1 MIQTADV
8 ATLPIPAEPTMIETG
23 DPDAL
28 QTVVALFAALNGSG
42 IRYCHWKSNL
52 RLGRGLRGA
61 TYLDILVDPADTMRF
76 RILLEDF
83 GVRRM
88 LAPPGKRYPSIADY
102 LGCDGATGVLFH
114 LHVHYQLVLGEQFVK
129 NYRLPLA
136 RYFLNSARL
145 SMGVKV
151 PSPELEL
158 TILALRALLKYRDRD
173 AIKDILLIRS
183 PGIPAPIQDEIQW
196 LAAQTT
202 TARVYEAAAE
212 ALGSPT
218 ADTIVAFLLQMRT
231 MPRNGRELLSLR
243 RASRSALAPY
253 RRLRRSRVLA
263 RYLVETVRRRN
274 RLRLGPPRK
283 MTLPGRGVSVG
294 LLGADGAGKT
304 TVAAELTTWLGR
316 MMEVRGYYQGSKQS
330 SAASQGLYLVF
341 RAFRRAH
348 RDWSARFGVGNPAAR
363 LLAGARRL
371 FLSAHYLSVGV
382 DRYRRYRAGRR
393 AVARGAVVIY
403 DRFPLIAPLDGP
415 VIRREVGGRGTD
427 GLARLEESLYRRFQ
441 PPDAFLVLAVDP
453 EISLRRKPDHDREA
467 IEAKARLLRRL
478 MDDPEL
484 GPVAGR
490 KVVIDA
496 GRPLAVVLEDARR
509 SVWGILLDAESTET
523 PSPKKR

>member
-1 MIQTADV
+1 MIRTADV
-8 ATLPIPAEPTMIETG
+8 TSLSIPAELAMIETG
-23 DPDAL
+23 DPGAL
-28 QTVVALFAALNGSG
+28 QTIVALFAALNGEG

-52 RLGRGLRGA
+52 RLERGLRGA
-61 TYLDILVDPADTMRF
+61 TDLDILVDPADAMRF
-76 RILLEDF
+76 HNLLEDF

-102 LGCDGATGVLFH
+102 LGCDGSTGALFH

-136 RYFLNSARL
+136 RYFLNSTRL

-158 TILALRALLKYRDRD
+158 AVLSLRALLKYRDRD

-183 PGIPAPIQDEIQW
+183 PGIPASIQDEIQW
-196 LAAQTT
+196 LVAQTT
-202 TARVYEAAAE
+202 TARVYEAAAD
-212 ALGSPT
+212 ALGVPA
-218 ADTIVAFLLQMRT
+218 ADVIVAFLLQMRAA
-231 MPRNGRELLSLR
+231 PRNGRELLRLR
-243 RASRSALAPY
+243 RAARSTLAPY
-253 RRLRRSRVLA
+253 RRLRRSRALA
-263 RYLVETVRRRN
+263 RYLGETMRRRN

-316 MMEVRGYYQGSKQS
+316 MVEVRGYYQGSKQP
-330 SAASQGLYLVF
+330 SAASRGLYLAF

-348 RDWSARFGVGNPAAR
+348 RDWSAHFGAGNMIAR

-371 FLSAHYLSVGV
+371 FLSGHYLSVGI
-382 DRYRRYRAGRR
+382 DRYRRHRAGLR
-393 AVARGAVVIY
+393 AVDRGEVVIY

-415 VIRREVGGRGTD
+415 VIRQEVGGRGTEE
-427 GLARLEESLYRRFQ
+427 LSRVEESLYRRFQ
-441 PPDAFLVLAVDP
+441 PPDVFLVLAVDP

-467 IEAKARLLRRL
+467 IEDKARLLKRL
-478 MDDPEL
+478 IEDPEL

-496 GRPLAVVLEDARR
+496 GRSLAVVLEDARR
-509 SVWGILLDAESTET
+509 SVWRILLDAESTET

>member
-1 MIQTADV
+1 MIRTADV
-8 ATLPIPAEPTMIETG
+8 STLSIPAEPIMIETG
-23 DPDAL
+23 DPGAL
-28 QTVVALFAALNGSG
+28 QTVVALFAALNGER

-52 RLGRGLRGA
+52 RLARGLRGA
-61 TYLDILVDPADTMRF
+61 TDLDILVDPADAMRF
-76 RILLEDF
+76 RALLEAF

-136 RYFLNSARL
+136 RHFLNSARL

-158 TILALRALLKYRDRD
+158 AVLALRALLKYRDRD

-202 TARVYEAAAE
+202 AARVYEAAAD
-212 ALGSPT
+212 ALGVPA
-218 ADTIVAFLLQMRT
+218 ADAIGAFLLQMRT
-231 MPRNGRELLSLR
+231 TPRNGRGLLRLR
-243 RASRSALAPY
+243 RAARSALAPY
-253 RRLRRSRVLA
+253 RRLRRSRALA
-263 RYLVETVRRRN
+263 RYLIETVRRRN

-304 TVAAELTTWLGR
+304 TVATELTTWLGR
-316 MMEVRGYYQGSKQS
+316 MVEVRGYYQGSKQP
-330 SAASQGLYLVF
+330 SAASRGLYLVF

-348 RDWSARFGVGNPAAR
+348 RGWSARFGAGNPAAR
-363 LLAGARRL
+363 LLAGVRRL
-371 FLSAHYLSVGV
+371 FLSAHYLSVGI
-382 DRYRRYRAGRR
+382 DRYRRHRAGRR
-393 AVARGAVVIY
+393 AVDRGEVVIY

-415 VIRREVGGRGTD
+415 VIRQEPGGWGTEE
-427 GLARLEESLYRRFQ
+427 LSRLEESLYRRFQ
-441 PPDAFLVLAVDP
+441 PPDAFLVLSVDP
-453 EISLRRKPDHDREA
+453 EISLRRKPDHDRAA
-467 IEAKARLLRRL
+467 IEAKARLLKRL
-478 MDDPEL
+478 IEDPEL

-496 GRPLAVVLEDARR
+496 GRPLAIVLEDARR
-509 SVWGILLDAESTET
+509 SVWRILLDAESTET